1 MVARRWGE
9 CCGGAIV
16 REFGMDVYT
25 LLFLKWIINR
35 VLLYSTWNSVQYYMA
50 AWQPYNNSLLYG
62 SLDGRGVWGR
72 MDTCVCMAESLH
84 CPPAIITTLLTVY
97 TQTQNKKLKK
107 IFKKFKSENS
117 HQKIV
122 INVTRALLQSS
133 ISLVQSP
140 SHVRLFATP
149 WSAARQA
156 SLSII
161 ISVSIIYTNI

>member
-1 MVARRWGE
+1 
-9 CCGGAIV
+9 
-16 REFGMDVYT
+16 
-25 LLFLKWIINR
+25 
-35 VLLYSTWNSVQYYMA
+35 
-50 AWQPYNNSLLYG
+50 
-62 SLDGRGVWGR
+62 

-97 TQTQNKKLKK
+97 TQTQNKKFKK
-107 IFKKFKSENS
+107 IFLKFKSENS

-122 INVTRALLQSS
+122 INVTRALFQSS

-140 SHVRLFATP
+140 SRVRLFATP

-161 ISVSIIYTNI
+161 ISLSIIYTNI